1 MSFAFPETSIH
12 TQSLVIGQSY
22 EFKHA
27 HEAEREA
34 TSHAHEPISQGGWKR
49 GFIDKAIDIFLECS
63 EEGWDG
69 YEANPVTLEALEQ
82 ISLLIQDLPTWAPQ
96 PNIVPTPQG
105 EISLEWHTK
114 SHQILSIYPKGE
126 YLIHAASLGP
136 MNNQFGHTPLQEK
149 WPDGIL
155 LFLRNYF

>member
-49 GFIDKAIDIFLECS
+49 GFIDKAIDLLFADFIV
-63 EEGWDG
+63 DG
-69 YEANPVTLEALEQ
+69 HN
-82 ISLLIQDLPTWAPQ
+82 LPT
-96 PNIVPTPQG
+96 
-105 EISLEWHTK
+105 
-114 SHQILSIYPKGE
+114 
-126 YLIHAASLGP
+126 
-136 MNNQFGHTPLQEK
+136 
-149 WPDGIL
+149 
-155 LFLRNYF
+155 R